1 MMDPVDEVRLWAK
14 KMVQRESRGNGD
26 QANALER
33 VARLCKIQPRSLR
46 RIINGETIDPGI
58 RVYGNVR
65 KAFLTHTAKM
75 ISELQEELR
84 IEKSKASDMDLLSIV
99 KDAEEL
105 SKKLKERVEGM
116 KNDRTRT

>member
-26 QANALER
+26 QGNALER

-65 KAFLTHTAKM
+65 KAFLTHTERM
-75 ISELQEELR
+75 ISELQEELKIER
-84 IEKSKASDMDLLSIV
+84 AKASSSDLIGIMSEIEKLS
-99 KDAEEL
+99 EQ
-105 SKKLKERVEGM
+105 LKERVEGL
-116 KNDRTRT
+116 KK